1 MTIKIICLSALTLGM
16 FAIGYIA
23 GRFERRGKDV

>member
-1 MTIKIICLSALTLGM
+1 MTFKIIGLSVLTLGM

-23 GRFERRGKDV
+23 GRLERRRK

>member
-1 MTIKIICLSALTLGM
+1 MTLKIICLSALTLGM

-23 GRFERRGKDV
+23 GRLEGRDKDV